1 MGIHLIE
8 EANHFRVMCVKHKR
22 SQTRMVPHKCAPLP
36 SFFIEER
43 KFMLEFDVLK
53 QEASEAIEQS
63 SSIASLK
70 EVYNLYLSK
79 KGKVSSLMSKMR
91 ELPNEEKPAFG
102 QKVNVLKNEIEQLY
116 QDKQS
121 ALEKQELLAKLEA
134 EKIDITLPATEFS
147 AGQQHPLM
155 IVQREIEQIFMEM
168 GYSVLEGDEVELDL
182 YNFERA
188 NIPKDHPARDMQD
201 TFYITEETLLR
212 THTTAIQM
220 RALEAAHG
228 KVPIKV
234 ICPGKVY
241 RKDDDDAT
249 HSHQFN
255 QIEGLVVGYGVTLA
269 DLKGT
274 LELLAKRMFGQDR
287 TIRFRPSYFQF
298 TEPSVEVDV
307 SCHIC
312 NQKGCNVCKHTGYI
326 EVLGAGMVHP
336 AVLEMAG
343 FTDKT
348 LSGFAFGVGLE
359 RVAMLK
365 YGVDDIRAFYNN
377 DVRFLKQFERF
388 E

>member
-1 MGIHLIE
+1 M
-8 EANHFRVMCVKHKR
+8 
-22 SQTRMVPHKCAPLP
+22 QD
-36 SFFIEER
+36 
-43 KFMLEFDVLK
+43 FDVIR
-53 QEASEAIEQS
+53 QEAQAAIS
-63 SSIASLK
+63 SASSVLSLK
-70 EVYNLYLSK
+70 EVYNTYLSK

-91 ELPNEEKPAFG
+91 ELSPEEKPVYG
-102 QKVNVLKNEIEQLY
+102 QKVNDLKTEIEQLY
-116 QDKQS
+116 KDKQ
-121 ALEKQELLAKLEA
+121 AQLELVELNQKLES
-134 EKIDITLPATEFS
+134 EKIDITLPGVDFE
-147 AGQQHPLM
+147 AGQKHPLM

-201 TFYITEETLLR
+201 TFYISEELLLR

-228 KVPIKV
+228 QVPIKL

-255 QIEGLVVGYGVTLA
+255 QIEGLVVGHGVTLA

-312 NQKGCNVCKHTGYI
+312 NQAGCSVCKGTGYI

-336 AVLEMAG
+336 AVLKMAG
-343 FTDKT
+343 FEDTS

-365 YGVDDIRAFYNN
+365 YGIDDIRSFYTN